1 MNRHCFAITLVGSFA
16 LGTGCGSSAISD
28 TVATTGTEASGSPS
42 ASPVSGRPCTPAN
55 TSMAPADGLIAD
67 FADVDSKGIEISGGI
82 ITWAAPKAVNPA
94 APTYTTS
101 GGALTI
107 TVNLSP
113 TSTPQFVGA
122 LVSFNNCIDA
132 SAFSGVQFTLN
143 GSLSGCQMGYATGD
157 VAHQD
162 MTFGSTYATGP
173 AGAYAP
179 QTRIAADALT
189 STSRTIKVP
198 FASYDNPGSP
208 TTAIDPTKLIFT
220 QWQFTVPV
228 APEDDGGIET
238 CTGSVTIDDVR
249 FYR

>member
-1 MNRHCFAITLVGSFA
+1 MSRHFFAIALISSFA

-28 TVATTGTEASGSPS
+28 TVATTGTEAS
-42 ASPVSGRPCTPAN
+42 ASPVPSRPCTAAN

-67 FADVDSKGIEISGGI
+67 FAEADSKGIEISGGI

-94 APTYTTS
+94 VPTYTTS

-122 LVSFNNCIDA
+122 LVNFNKCIDA

-143 GSLSGCQMGYATGD
+143 GSLSGCQMGYSTGD

-162 MTFGSTYATGP
+162 MTFGSAYATGP
-173 AGAYAP
+173 AGSYAP
-179 QTRIAADALT
+179 QTRIAALDLT

-198 FASYDNPGSP
+198 FARYDNQGSP
-208 TTAIDPTKLIFT
+208 ATALDPTKLIFT

-228 APEDDGGIET
+228 APDDGGGIEM
-238 CTGSVTIDDVR
+238 CAGSVTIDDVR